1 MATAIG
7 CFVLGMALA
16 NAIHADGW
24 LRGIAWA
31 LVCSVLGVILGITI
45 ALF

>member
-31 LVCSVLGVILGITI
+31 LCVVCLELY
-45 ALF
+45 